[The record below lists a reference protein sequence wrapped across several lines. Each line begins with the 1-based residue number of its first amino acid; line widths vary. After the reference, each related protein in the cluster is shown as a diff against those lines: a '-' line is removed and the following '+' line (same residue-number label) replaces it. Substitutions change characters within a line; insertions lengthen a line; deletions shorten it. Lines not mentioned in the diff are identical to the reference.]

1 MRWRYSLRWKLPSP
15 CPGPHELASEVVEA
29 GQPAPESIMSLW
41 VAGAGYAVCVDF
53 PDERQI
59 KRWSDE
65 RKAAARRRNLERR
78 VNRMAPL
85 FAEELIERELEGDQT
100 ISGENLRPESGE
112 VRFRRASVWSLQR
125 LKEKSTTTDKESADA
140 LLLILSLHC

>member
-15 CPGPHELASEVVEA
+15 CPGPHELASELVEA

-53 PDERQI
+53 PDER
-59 KRWSDE
+59 
-65 RKAAARRRNLERR
+65 KAAARRRNLERR

-85 FAEELIERELEGDQT
+85 FAEELIARELE
-100 ISGENLRPESGE
+100 SRPGYFNGKS
-112 VRFRRASVWSLQR
+112 VR
-125 LKEKSTTTDKESADA
+125 
-140 LLLILSLHC
+140 